1 MKSIFQYIVVILLS
15 AAASSCEKVIDLDL
29 PKGEALPYVDA
40 WITNKPGLQSIK
52 FLKAVN
58 YMSAQ
63 GPEPVTDAQIMVTDI
78 TSSQNYT
85 FNYSNGAYS
94 YDAGNTPIGIVG
106 HAYRLRIIYKG
117 ETFEATDTLKR
128 VNTIDSLTYEF
139 KKEENDEKEGYYAK
153 LYARDLAGARD
164 YYWIR
169 TYRNNELNH
178 YVGEMLSIDGAFG
191 EEGITD
197 GFVFIPP
204 FRDGITSGEKPYQK
218 GDNLK
223 VVIRSLSRNGFYFL
237 EQAVKQMTNQ
247 GMFAE
252 VLQNVPANVKNLQ
265 AGSSTKIYGW
275 FGTVAETELSKQI
288 Q

>member
-1 MKSIFQYIVVILLS
+1 MKSIIHYIVVILLF
-15 AAASSCEKVIDLDL
+15 AATTSCEKVIDLDL
-29 PKGEALPYVDA
+29 PKGDALPYVDA
-40 WITNKPGLQSIK
+40 WITNKPGVQSIK

-58 YMSAQ
+58 YMNSNA
-63 GPEPVTDAQIMVTDI
+63 PEPITDAQITVTDI
-78 TSSQNYT
+78 TSSKDYP

-94 YDAGNTPIGIVG
+94 YDAGNNPIGVVG
-106 HAYRLRIIYKG
+106 HIYKLRIAYKG

-128 VNTIDSLTYEF
+128 VTTIDSLPYEF
-139 KKEENDEKEGYYAK
+139 QEEESDEEEGFYVK
-153 LYARDLAGARD
+153 LYARDLPGARD

-169 TYRNNELNH
+169 TYKNNELNH

-197 GFVFIPP
+197 GFAFIPP
-204 FRDGITSGEKPYQK
+204 FRDGVTSGEEPYKK
-218 GDNLK
+218 GDHVK

-237 EQAVKQMTNQ
+237 EQAVKQLENQ

-265 AGSSTKIYGW
+265 AGSTTKIYGW